1 MVLCVCRCLSDRAPS
16 CCTLSAQRIGV
27 LPAAN
32 HHAVHG
38 SAAGRLDVP
47 PPQAA
52 LRPRR
57 YQRGYT
63 PLSIGLLQ
71 TIMLLFIVFPHSRT
85 LYFFPCSFILWC
97 FPHIRRVTVLL
108 VYSNS
113 TLVFDNDL
121 PPHPPPPSASPSV
134 PNLVS
139 IYSVSVLYFSKCLS
153 PSSGCFAIGNSS
165 LWFNSLQC

>member
-63 PLSIGLLQ
+63 PLSIRF
-71 TIMLLFIVFPHSRT
+71 TPNHNVII
-85 LYFFPCSFILWC
+85 YC
-97 FPHIRRVTVLL
+97 FP
-108 VYSNS
+108 
-113 TLVFDNDL
+113 
-121 PPHPPPPSASPSV
+121 P
-134 PNLVS
+134 
-139 IYSVSVLYFSKCLS
+139 
-153 PSSGCFAIGNSS
+153 
-165 LWFNSLQC
+165 Q